1 MTSRSKTLFGIIG
14 KNIFQVHPTHM
25 DSPTTKHGKGILN
38 LNKEKYDDIRPQLP
52 TTKLFQK

>member
-38 LNKEKYDDIRPQLP
+38 LNKEKYDDI
-52 TTKLFQK
+52 